1 MSTII
6 RTRSP
11 FFIRTPQVTG
21 NDPSTG
27 TPNIDLLNYF
37 QAIVTIHGGTSGST
51 TICDD
56 LYATFTFKKKPLPNE
71 TSVTFEISELVND
84 HIIQTYDGTPNN
96 SALTQSI
103 WVNVVTS
110 ARQSNGT
117 IIGSAT
123 TTTYLAQEGFNKFK
137 EGVNYTTEPIAM
149 ISNTYYEYH
158 KRSRLNIPINKE
170 RVNSI
175 AWKFNG
181 STITTVNFTDNGNQN
196 QKIAYA
202 SVSTSTQQY
211 DEALVTYDT
220 SSTISYTLQE
230 IEECKYPVQKITF
243 LNRWG
248 ALQDLFFHKKSINS
262 LEATRENFNR
272 SIFKARSVSLE
283 EGEGE
288 GEDCQETVT
297 FNSYSTTAHAKKVH
311 NANGTE
317 SVVLNSGFVDER
329 MNVYFEE
336 LMVSE
341 YMWLTDDQNVIYPV
355 CITDSSFTKKTS
367 LNDRLINY
375 TMNFEKAFDFVNNI
389 R

>member
-11 FFIRTPQVTG
+11 FFIRTPQESDS
-21 NDPSTG
+21 N
-27 TPNIDLLNYF
+27 LNYF
-37 QAIVTIHGGTSGST
+37 QAIVTVHGGTSGST

-56 LYATFTFKKKPLPNE
+56 LYATFTFRKKPLPNE

-84 HIIQTYDGTPNN
+84 HIIQTYDGTLNN

-103 WVNVVTS
+103 WVDVVTS
-110 ARQSNGT
+110 ARQSDGT

-123 TTTYLAQEGFNKFK
+123 TTSYLAQEGFNKFK
-137 EGVNYTTEPIAM
+137 EGVNYTTEALVM
-149 ISNTYYEYH
+149 LSGNYYEYH
-158 KRSRLNIPINKE
+158 KGTTLSLPINKE
-170 RVNSI
+170 KVVSVSF
-175 AWKFNG
+175 KFNG
-181 STITTVNFTDNGNQN
+181 SVISTINFTDNGNQN

-211 DEALVTYDT
+211 DEVLIVDT
-220 SSTISYTLQE
+220 SENQSTITLKE
-230 IEECKYPVQKITF
+230 IEECKYPVHKITF

-248 ALQDLFFHKKSINS
+248 ALQDLFFHKKSVET
-262 LEATRENFNR
+262 LETRNEKFNR
-272 SIFKARSVSLE
+272 SIFKARSVSLSDPE
-283 EGEGE
+283 SGT
-288 GEDCQETVT
+288 DCEETVT

-317 SVVLNSGFVDER
+317 SILLNTGFVDER

-341 YMWLTDDQNVIYPV
+341 HMWLTDDENVIYPV
-355 CITDSSFTKKTS
+355 CITDSNFTRKTG
-367 LNDRLINY
+367 LNDRMINY

>member
-21 NDPSTG
+21 TS
-27 TPNIDLLNYF
+27 NIANLSYF
-37 QAIVTIHGGTSGST
+37 QAVVTIHGGTSGSS

-56 LYATFTFKKKPLPNE
+56 LYATFTFRKKPLPNE
-71 TSVTFEISELVND
+71 TSVTFEISEIVND
-84 HIIQTYDGTPNN
+84 HIIQTYDGTLSN

-103 WVNVVTS
+103 WVDVVTS

-117 IIGSAT
+117 LIGST
-123 TTTYLAQEGFNKFK
+123 NTTTYLAQEGFNKFK
-137 EGVNYTTEPIAM
+137 EGVNYTTEALVM
-149 ISNTYYEYH
+149 LSGSYYEYH
-158 KRSRLNIPINKE
+158 KGSTLSLPINKE
-170 RVNSI
+170 KVASVSF
-175 AWKFNG
+175 KFNG
-181 STITTVNFTDNGNQN
+181 SIITTINFSDNGNQN

-202 SVSTSTQQY
+202 SVSTSSQQY
-211 DEALVTYDT
+211 DEVLIVDVSEN
-220 SSTISYTLQE
+220 SSTITLQE

-248 ALQDLFFHKKSINS
+248 ALQDLFFHKKSTNS
-262 LEATRENFNR
+262 LEASRENFNR

-283 EGEGE
+283 DPEE

-341 YMWLTDDQNVIYPV
+341 YMWLTDDSNVIYPV

>member
-11 FFIRTPQVTG
+11 YFIRTPQESDS
-21 NDPSTG
+21 NLS
-27 TPNIDLLNYF
+27 YF
-37 QAIVTIHGGTSGST
+37 QAVITVHGGLTGST
-51 TICDD
+51 EICDD
-56 LYATFTFKKKPLPNE
+56 LYATYTFKKKPLPNE

-84 HIIQTYDGTPNN
+84 HIIQTYDGNPAN

-103 WVNVVTS
+103 WVDVVTS
-110 ARQSNGT
+110 ARESDGT
-117 IIGSAT
+117 IIGST
-123 TTTYLAQEGFNKFK
+123 TSTSYLAQEGFNKFK
-137 EGVNYTTEPIAM
+137 DGVNYTTEPTYM
-149 ISNTYYEYH
+149 LSNNYYEFHLGSYLYIP
-158 KRSRLNIPINKE
+158 LNIEQVQRIDFKDRAGTIQLTINY
-170 RVNSI
+170 
-175 AWKFNG
+175 
-181 STITTVNFTDNGNQN
+181 TDNGNQN

-202 SVSTSTQQY
+202 SLNT
-211 DEALVTYDT
+211 AGLTYVLT
-220 SSTISYTLQE
+220 KASIRTATETFHIELKE
-230 IEECKYPVQKITF
+230 IEECKYPVHKITF

-248 ALQDLFFHKKSINS
+248 ALQDLFFFKKSIKS
-262 LEATRENFNR
+262 LETRKENFNR

-283 EGEGE
+283 EGEG
-288 GEDCQETVT
+288 GGQDCQETVT

-355 CITDSSFTKKTS
+355 CITDSNFTKKTS
-367 LNDRLINY
+367 LNDKLINY

>member
-21 NDPSTG
+21 SD
-27 TPNIDLLNYF
+27 IALLNYF
-37 QAIVTIHGGTSGST
+37 QAIVTVHGGLTGST
-51 TICDD
+51 EICDD

-84 HIIQTYDGTPNN
+84 HIIQTYDGVPFN

-103 WVNVVTS
+103 WVDVVTS
-110 ARQSNGT
+110 ARQSDGT

-123 TTTYLAQEGFNKFK
+123 TTSYLAQEGFNKFK
-137 EGVNYTTEPIAM
+137 EGVNYTTEALVM
-149 ISNTYYEYH
+149 LSGSYYEYH
-158 KRSRLNIPINKE
+158 KGSTLSLPINKE
-170 RVNSI
+170 KVASVSF
-175 AWKFNG
+175 KFNG
-181 STITTVNFTDNGNQN
+181 SIITTINFTDNGNQN

-211 DEALVTYDT
+211 DEVLIVDV
-220 SSTISYTLQE
+220 SENQSTITLKE
-230 IEECKYPVQKITF
+230 IEECKYPVHKITF

-248 ALQDLFFHKKSINS
+248 ALQDLFFHKKSVET
-262 LEATRENFNR
+262 LETRNEKFNR

-283 EGEGE
+283 PPEE
-288 GEDCQETVT
+288 GEDCQETIT
-297 FNSYSTTAHAKKVH
+297 FNSYSTTAHSKKVH

-317 SVVLNSGFVDER
+317 SILLNTGFVDER

-341 YMWLTDDQNVIYPV
+341 HMWLTDDESVIYPV
-355 CITDSSFTKKTS
+355 TLKDSNFTYKTG
-367 LNDRLINY
+367 LNDRMINY

>member
-21 NDPSTG
+21 TS
-27 TPNIDLLNYF
+27 NIANLSYF
-37 QAIVTIHGGTSGST
+37 QAVVTIHGGTSGSS

-56 LYATFTFKKKPLPNE
+56 LYATFTFRKKPLPNE
-71 TSVTFEISELVND
+71 TSVTFEISEIVND
-84 HIIQTYDGTPNN
+84 HIIQTYDGTLSN

-103 WVNVVTS
+103 WVDVVTS

-117 IIGSAT
+117 LIGST
-123 TTTYLAQEGFNKFK
+123 NTTTYLAQEGFNKFK
-137 EGVNYTTEPIAM
+137 EGVNYTTEALVM
-149 ISNTYYEYH
+149 LSGSYYEYH
-158 KRSRLNIPINKE
+158 KGSTLSLPINKE
-170 RVNSI
+170 KVASVSF
-175 AWKFNG
+175 KFNG
-181 STITTVNFTDNGNQN
+181 SIITTINFSDNGNQN

-202 SVSTSTQQY
+202 SVSTSSQQY
-211 DEALVTYDT
+211 DEVLIVDVSEN
-220 SSTISYTLQE
+220 SSTITLQE

-248 ALQDLFFHKKSINS
+248 ALQDLFFHKKSTNS
-262 LEATRENFNR
+262 LEASRENFNR

-283 EGEGE
+283 DPEE

-297 FNSYSTTAHAKKVH
+297 FNTYSTTAHAKKVH

-341 YMWLTDDQNVIYPV
+341 YMWLTDDSNVIYPV

>member
-21 NDPSTG
+21 NDPSSG

-37 QAIVTIHGGTSGST
+37 QAVVTIHGGTSGST

-56 LYATFTFKKKPLPNE
+56 LYATFTFRKKPLPNE
-71 TSVTFEISELVND
+71 TSVTFEISEIVND
-84 HIIQTYDGTPNN
+84 HIIQTYDGTLSN

-103 WVNVVTS
+103 WVDVITS
-110 ARQSNGT
+110 ARQSDGT
-117 IIGSAT
+117 LIGSAT

-137 EGVNYTTEPIAM
+137 EGVNFTTEALIM
-149 ISNTYYEYH
+149 LSGTYYEYH
-158 KRSRLNIPINKE
+158 KGSTLSLPINKE
-170 RVNSI
+170 KVASVSF
-175 AWKFNG
+175 KFNG
-181 STITTVNFTDNGNQN
+181 SVITTINFTDNGNQN

-202 SVSTSTQQY
+202 SVSTSSQQY
-211 DEALVTYDT
+211 DEVLIVDT
-220 SSTISYTLQE
+220 SENSSTITLQE
-230 IEECKYPVQKITF
+230 VEECKYPVQKITF

-248 ALQDLFFHKKSINS
+248 ALQDLFFHKKSTNS
-262 LEATRENFNR
+262 LEASRENFNR
-272 SIFKARSVSLE
+272 SIFKARSVSLSDPE
-283 EGEGE
+283 SGT
-288 GEDCQETVT
+288 DCEETVT
-297 FNSYSTTAHAKKVH
+297 FNTYSTTAHAKKVH

-317 SVVLNSGFVDER
+317 SITLNTGFVDER

-341 YMWLTDDQNVIYPV
+341 YMWLTDDSNVIYPV

>member
-21 NDPSTG
+21 TS
-27 TPNIDLLNYF
+27 NIANLSYF
-37 QAIVTIHGGTSGST
+37 QAVVTIHGGTSGSS

-56 LYATFTFKKKPLPNE
+56 LYATFTFRKKPLPNE
-71 TSVTFEISELVND
+71 TSVTFEISEIVND
-84 HIIQTYDGTPNN
+84 HIIQTYDGTLSN

-103 WVNVVTS
+103 WVDVVTS
-110 ARQSNGT
+110 ARQANGT
-117 IIGSAT
+117 LIGST
-123 TTTYLAQEGFNKFK
+123 NTTTYLAQEGFNKFK
-137 EGVNYTTEPIAM
+137 EGVNYTTEALVM
-149 ISNTYYEYH
+149 LSGSYYEYH
-158 KRSRLNIPINKE
+158 KGSTLSLPINKE
-170 RVNSI
+170 KVASVSF
-175 AWKFNG
+175 KFNG
-181 STITTVNFTDNGNQN
+181 SIITTINFSDNGNQN

-202 SVSTSTQQY
+202 SVSTSSQQY
-211 DEALVTYDT
+211 DEVLIVDVSEN
-220 SSTISYTLQE
+220 SSTITLQE

-248 ALQDLFFHKKSINS
+248 ALQDLFFHKKSTNS
-262 LEATRENFNR
+262 LEASRENFNR

-283 EGEGE
+283 DPEE

-336 LMVSE
+336 IMVSE
-341 YMWLTDDQNVIYPV
+341 YMWLTDDSNVIYPV

>member
-21 NDPSTG
+21 NDPSSG

-37 QAIVTIHGGTSGST
+37 QAVVTIHGGTSGST

-56 LYATFTFKKKPLPNE
+56 LYATFTFRKKPLPNE

-84 HIIQTYDGTPNN
+84 HIIQTYDGTLNN

-103 WVNVVTS
+103 WVDVVTS
-110 ARQSNGT
+110 ARQSDGT

-123 TTTYLAQEGFNKFK
+123 TTSYLAQEGFNKFK
-137 EGVNYTTEPIAM
+137 EGVNYTTEALVM
-149 ISNTYYEYH
+149 LSGSYYEYH
-158 KRSRLNIPINKE
+158 KGSTLSLPINKE
-170 RVNSI
+170 KVASVSF
-175 AWKFNG
+175 KFNG
-181 STITTVNFTDNGNQN
+181 SVITTINFTDNGNQN

-202 SVSTSTQQY
+202 SVSTSSQQY
-211 DEALVTYDT
+211 DEVLIVDT
-220 SSTISYTLQE
+220 SENSSTITLQE
-230 IEECKYPVQKITF
+230 IEECKYPVHKITF

-248 ALQDLFFHKKSINS
+248 ALQDLFFHKKSTNS
-262 LEATRENFNR
+262 LEASRENFNR
-272 SIFKARSVSLE
+272 SIFKARSVSLSDPE
-283 EGEGE
+283 SGT
-288 GEDCQETVT
+288 DCEETVT
-297 FNSYSTTAHAKKVH
+297 FNTYSTTAHAKKVH

-317 SVVLNSGFVDER
+317 STTLNSGFVDER

-341 YMWLTDDQNVIYPV
+341 YMWLTDDSNVIYPV

>member
-21 NDPSTG
+21 TS
-27 TPNIDLLNYF
+27 NIANLSYF
-37 QAIVTIHGGTSGST
+37 QAVVTIHGGTSGSS

-56 LYATFTFKKKPLPNE
+56 LYATFTFRKKPLPNE
-71 TSVTFEISELVND
+71 TSVTFEISEIVND
-84 HIIQTYDGTPNN
+84 HIIQTYDGTLSN

-103 WVNVVTS
+103 WVDVVTS

-117 IIGSAT
+117 LIGST
-123 TTTYLAQEGFNKFK
+123 NTTTYLAQEGFNKFK
-137 EGVNYTTEPIAM
+137 EGVNYTTEALVM
-149 ISNTYYEYH
+149 LSGSYYEYH
-158 KRSRLNIPINKE
+158 KGSTLSLPINKE
-170 RVNSI
+170 KVASVSF
-175 AWKFNG
+175 KFNG
-181 STITTVNFTDNGNQN
+181 SIITTINFSDNGNQN

-202 SVSTSTQQY
+202 SVSTSSQQY
-211 DEALVTYDT
+211 DEVLIVDVSEN
-220 SSTISYTLQE
+220 SSTITLQE

-248 ALQDLFFHKKSINS
+248 ALQDLFFHKKSTNS
-262 LEATRENFNR
+262 LEASRENFNR

-283 EGEGE
+283 DPEE

-317 SVVLNSGFVDER
+317 SITLNSGFVDER
-329 MNVYFEE
+329 TNVYFEE

-341 YMWLTDDQNVIYPV
+341 YMWLTDDSNVIYPV

-367 LNDRLINY
+367 LNDRLIYY

>member
-21 NDPSTG
+21 TS
-27 TPNIDLLNYF
+27 NIANLSYF
-37 QAIVTIHGGTSGST
+37 QAVVTIHGGTSGSS

-56 LYATFTFKKKPLPNE
+56 LYATFTFRKKPLPNE
-71 TSVTFEISELVND
+71 TSVTFEISEIVND
-84 HIIQTYDGTPNN
+84 HIIQTYDGTLSN

-103 WVNVVTS
+103 WVDVVTS

-117 IIGSAT
+117 LIGST
-123 TTTYLAQEGFNKFK
+123 NTTTYLAQEGFNKFK
-137 EGVNYTTEPIAM
+137 EGVNYTTEALVM
-149 ISNTYYEYH
+149 LSGSYYEYH
-158 KRSRLNIPINKE
+158 KGSTLSLPINKE
-170 RVNSI
+170 KVASVSF
-175 AWKFNG
+175 KFNG
-181 STITTVNFTDNGNQN
+181 SIITTINFSDNGNQN

-202 SVSTSTQQY
+202 SVSTSSQQY
-211 DEALVTYDT
+211 DEVLIVDVSEN
-220 SSTISYTLQE
+220 SSTITLQE

-248 ALQDLFFHKKSINS
+248 ALQDLFFHKKSTNS
-262 LEATRENFNR
+262 LEASRENFNR

-283 EGEGE
+283 DPEE

-336 LMVSE
+336 IMVSE
-341 YMWLTDDQNVIYPV
+341 YMWLTDDSNVIYPV

>member
-11 FFIRTPQVTG
+11 FFIRTPQESDS
-21 NDPSTG
+21 N
-27 TPNIDLLNYF
+27 LNYF
-37 QAIVTIHGGTSGST
+37 QAIVTVHGGLTGST
-51 TICDD
+51 EICDD

-84 HIIQTYDGTPNN
+84 HIIQTYDGTLSN

-103 WVNVVTS
+103 WVDVVTS

-123 TTTYLAQEGFNKFK
+123 TTSYLAQEGFNKFK
-137 EGVNYTTEPIAM
+137 EGVNYTTEALVM
-149 ISNTYYEYH
+149 LSGSYYEYH
-158 KRSRLNIPINKE
+158 KGSTLSLPINKE
-170 RVNSI
+170 KVASVSF
-175 AWKFNG
+175 KFNG
-181 STITTVNFTDNGNQN
+181 SIITTINFTDNGNQN

-202 SVSTSTQQY
+202 SASTSTQQY
-211 DEALVTYDT
+211 DELLIVDVGENQT
-220 SSTISYTLQE
+220 TITLKE
-230 IEECKYPVQKITF
+230 IEECKYPVHKITF

-248 ALQDLFFHKKSINS
+248 ALQNLFFHKKSVET
-262 LEATRENFNR
+262 LETRNEKFNR

-283 EGEGE
+283 PPEE
-288 GEDCQETVT
+288 GEDCQETIT
-297 FNSYSTTAHAKKVH
+297 FNSYSTTAHSKKVH

-317 SVVLNSGFVDER
+317 SILLNTGFVDER

-341 YMWLTDDQNVIYPV
+341 YIWLTDDQNVIYPV
-355 CITDSSFTKKTS
+355 TLKDSNFTYKTG
-367 LNDRLINY
+367 LNDRMINY

>member
-21 NDPSTG
+21 TS
-27 TPNIDLLNYF
+27 NIANLNYF
-37 QAIVTIHGGTSGST
+37 QAVVTIHGGTSGST

-56 LYATFTFKKKPLPNE
+56 LYATFTFRKKPLPNE
-71 TSVTFEISELVND
+71 TSVTFEISEIVND
-84 HIIQTYDGTPNN
+84 HIIQTYDGTLSN

-103 WVNVVTS
+103 WVDVVTS

-117 IIGSAT
+117 LIGST
-123 TTTYLAQEGFNKFK
+123 TSTTYLAQEGFNKFK
-137 EGVNYTTEPIAM
+137 EGVNYTTEPITM

-158 KRSRLNIPINKE
+158 KGSRLNLPINKE

-181 STITTVNFTDNGNQN
+181 STISTVNFTDNGNQN

-202 SVSTSTQQY
+202 SVTTSTQQY
-211 DEALVTYDT
+211 DQALVTYDT

-230 IEECKYPVQKITF
+230 IEECKYPVHKITF

-248 ALQDLFFHKKSINS
+248 ALQDLFFHKKSVET
-262 LEATRENFNR
+262 LETRNENFKR

-283 EGEGE
+283 DPEE

-297 FNSYSTTAHAKKVH
+297 FNTYSTTAHAKKVH

-317 SVVLNSGFVDER
+317 SITLNSGFVDER
-329 MNVYFEE
+329 TNVYFEE

-341 YMWLTDDQNVIYPV
+341 YMWLTDDSNVIYPV
-355 CITDSSFTKKTS
+355 CITDSSFTKKAS

>member
-21 NDPSTG
+21 TS
-27 TPNIDLLNYF
+27 NIANLNYF
-37 QAIVTIHGGTSGST
+37 QAVVTVHGGVSGSS

-84 HIIQTYDGTPNN
+84 HIIQTYDGTLSN

-103 WVNVVTS
+103 WVDVVTS
-110 ARQSNGT
+110 ARQSDGT

-137 EGVNYTTEPIAM
+137 EGVNYTSEALVM
-149 ISNTYYEYH
+149 LSGTYYEYH
-158 KRSRLNIPINKE
+158 KGSTLSLPINKE
-170 RVNSI
+170 KVASI
-175 AWKFNG
+175 SFKLNG
-181 STITTVNFTDNGNQN
+181 SVITTINFTDNGNQN
-196 QKIAYA
+196 QKIAYGSA
-202 SVSTSTQQY
+202 STSTQQY
-211 DEALVTYDT
+211 DELLITDVGENQ
-220 SSTISYTLQE
+220 STLTLKE

-248 ALQDLFFHKKSINS
+248 ALQDLFFHKKSIET
-262 LEATRENFNR
+262 LETRNEKFNR
-272 SIFKARSVSLE
+272 SIFKARSVTLAEPES
-283 EGEGE
+283 GT
-288 GEDCQETVT
+288 DCDETIT

-317 SVVLNSGFVDER
+317 SITLNTGFVDER
-329 MNVYFEE
+329 TNVYFEE

-341 YMWLTDDQNVIYPV
+341 YIWLTDDQNVIYPV
-355 CITDSSFTKKTS
+355 CITDSNFTRKTG
-367 LNDRLINY
+367 LNDKLINY

>member
-21 NDPSTG
+21 STNIANLSHFQINISIFEGESG
-27 TPNIDLLNYF
+27 TVSMCSDL
-37 QAIVTIHGGTSGST
+37 AAS
-51 TICDD
+51 
-56 LYATFTFKKKPLPNE
+56 FTLKKKPLPNE
-71 TSVTFEISELVND
+71 TSVSFEISEIVND
-84 HIIQTYDGTPNN
+84 HLIQTFDGSYN
-96 SALTQSI
+96 SSRLTQSA

-110 ARQSNGT
+110 ARKSDGT
-117 IIGSAT
+117 IIGSST
-123 TTTYLAQEGFNKFK
+123 STTYLAQEGFNKFK
-137 EGVNYTTEPIAM
+137 EGANYTTEPILM

-158 KRSRLNIPINKE
+158 KGSNIRLPVNKE
-170 RVNSI
+170 RVSGI
-175 AWKFNG
+175 VYKLNG
-181 STITTVNFTDNGNQN
+181 SSVGSQSFTDSGHSN
-196 QKIAYA
+196 QKIAYGN
-202 SVSTSTQQY
+202 VTTITQQY
-211 DEALVTYDT
+211 DEVVVTFD
-220 SSTISYTLQE
+220 SSNTISYTLKE
-230 IEECKYPVQKITF
+230 VEECKYPVHKITF

-248 ALQDLFFHKKSINS
+248 ALQDLFFHKKSVET
-262 LEATRENFNR
+262 LETRNEKFNR
-272 SIFKARSVSLE
+272 SIFKARNVSKSLE
-283 EGEGE
+283 EPEEPGG
-288 GEDCQETVT
+288 DPICVETVT

-341 YMWLTDDQNVIYPV
+341 YIWLTDDSNVIYPV

>member
-21 NDPSTG
+21 TS
-27 TPNIDLLNYF
+27 NIANLNYI
-37 QAIVTIHGGTSGST
+37 QAVVTVHGGVSGST
-51 TICDD
+51 QICDD

-84 HIIQTYDGTPNN
+84 HIIQTYDGTLSN

-103 WVNVVTS
+103 WVDVVTS
-110 ARQSNGT
+110 ARQSDGT

-137 EGVNYTTEPIAM
+137 EGVNYTSEALVM
-149 ISNTYYEYH
+149 LSGTYYEYH
-158 KRSRLNIPINKE
+158 KGSTLSLPINKE
-170 RVNSI
+170 KVASI
-175 AWKFNG
+175 SFKLNG
-181 STITTVNFTDNGNQN
+181 SVITTINFTDNGNQN
-196 QKIAYA
+196 QKIAYGSA
-202 SVSTSTQQY
+202 STSTQQY
-211 DEALVTYDT
+211 DELLITDVGENQ
-220 SSTISYTLQE
+220 STLTLKE

-248 ALQDLFFHKKSINS
+248 ALQDLFFHKKSIET
-262 LEATRENFNR
+262 LETRNEKFNR
-272 SIFKARSVSLE
+272 SIFKARSVTLAEPES
-283 EGEGE
+283 GT
-288 GEDCQETVT
+288 DCDETIT

-317 SVVLNSGFVDER
+317 SITLNTGFVDER

-341 YMWLTDDQNVIYPV
+341 YIWLTDDQNVIYPV
-355 CITDSSFTKKTS
+355 CITDSNFTRKTG
-367 LNDRLINY
+367 LNDKLINY